1 VSNKERLNKPVVK
14 TYAFDFGIFLEG
26 VGVDLIKD
34 LIKDKALL
42 LGSVGSSGSGD
53 AGADDNELLEL
64 ILDSICRSSDRNR
77 DMG

>member
-1 VSNKERLNKPVVK
+1 LNKPVVK

-53 AGADDNELLEL
+53 AGADDNKLLEL
-64 ILDSICRSSDRNR
+64 ILDSICRSSNRNR
-77 DMG
+77 DLG